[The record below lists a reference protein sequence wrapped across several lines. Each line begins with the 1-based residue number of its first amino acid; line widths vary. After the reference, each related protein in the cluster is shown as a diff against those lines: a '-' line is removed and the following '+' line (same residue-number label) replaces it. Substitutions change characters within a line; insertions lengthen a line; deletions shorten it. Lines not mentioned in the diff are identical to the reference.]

1 MYLFII
7 FVFYFL
13 NRFLILIMNLYDY
26 QISIFYFLRKNLII
40 EAIEFADK
48 GERKFNDD
56 ILNFW
61 KAYCYYRLKEKT
73 QSLQILKDLEGK
85 QEMEFLLKQLK
96 DILHEKETQK
106 NNILRIINQTD
117 FILSNLCFLLFFE
130 KKFKILK
137 EIFRKL
143 KINNYL
149 VELAKV
155 LLEMDDKLTLV
166 NDQMTIDKI
175 EKSLKKSLELKPNN
189 PFGLLLSIEFEK
201 KQKKISEMEI
211 LINKLEN
218 TTNLDNLIISLEKC
232 EEKIISQRWDYLLSL
247 TTNLLSSHPKNLLCL
262 KYNLLYVLVFS
273 GDSVKA
279 TEILDQIIILIEK
292 HYWNNPVNQLL
303 DIIKLLNCLVASNDN
318 YIDIC
323 IKVLSKAKKVF
334 KDNYDLILELAYSH
348 LLKGNLDEAEDL
360 YREAGKLDKTRFDPI
375 LFIVLLKLYKE
386 ELDEAEASL
395 EFLKEIFST
404 FQEESS
410 EFYFLWSVL
419 SFLKAQ
425 KDIENKED
433 LYQQSS
439 KFFDNAL
446 QIHIEKTKNLPNN
459 IEFFKS
465 FNPAFLLL
473 LTKFFMINS
482 DLSFTLKKMESG
494 SIKNSDFIFKKCAKI
509 LSIILKKIPGLIAG
523 YLLLVKAYLLN
534 RNLSQA
540 TIYVQKVLDK
550 DILNQEAHVYLLFIS
565 MMRDLKENTFSS
577 KNVVETSTSAN
588 FELLENPEFLFLK
601 SQVELRE
608 KNNNESL
615 LSLEK
620 ARDLIENSEK
630 YKNTNT
636 LLKIEILTNL
646 AILYAKSGDHSKSKE
661 LIQDIIMNYCDSNYN
676 NLIILA
682 NCEINLL
689 NNDVKTAIEILKN
702 VEKDQES
709 YEIAKIKLGDIY
721 LVRLKQPR
729 AYAKCYIDIVEKTR
743 SQKNLEM
750 LGDAL
755 FNIQEFEEAQ
765 NIYLDLEEEFGN
777 NKYLC
782 KKIGECFSK
791 MHNFVRAKN
800 YFENCLVKFEDN
812 FEIKLEYSKLLKKIK
827 DYSKI
832 KKLFGLECLKFSD
845 NLEKL
850 EDFVNK
856 KKFLEKTINIALLL
870 FETYKNKY
878 KLNKLES
885 ELKKVIYCIEK
896 AIKAQ
901 KILLEL
907 NKNENFDI
915 NIEKKKLSNLYYK
928 LIQIYFTTTLKNDS
942 ISDIL
947 EEYKKINFDDIK
959 TKIRFAEIN
968 YYLGN
973 LDISKENARNILK
986 QEFQNEKAIKIFSD
1000 CLLSNLQF
1008 SGGIKG
1014 FHKMLE
1020 KEQKSKNT
1028 SKLLTRLI
1036 WFYRNNGKLNEFK
1049 KKLDVYKKTIFN
1061 KLDSTISL
1069 CYGLYYYFI
1078 RNFNEAIKFLNLV
1091 KNDDQY
1097 SNLVKIILIDIYIH
1111 SDSYLIYSNFFNKEK
1126 FKIFEKEYLDEIY
1139 ELVNSL
1145 HQEEQS
1151 QQKILYLIIYEYLE
1165 DPLKIDH
1172 CISKFELLKKNIF
1185 YKPFLSIINYYLA
1198 IWFTRTKKK
1207 GNLKEILMEIKNSK
1221 YYPINNY
1228 DEYFFKGLLLCS
1240 DILLNKDKIKPSKI
1254 LIDKALKVNEN
1265 CLLAYEYLY
1274 VLKEKNKEDILTV
1287 LEKAYEMTNFQDP
1300 NLGYKLSKQLF
1311 KEEKY
1316 IESFKIC
1323 KNVLTI
1329 YPKFGKIEKDV
1340 LIPVKEYLLY
1350 NY

>member
-1 MYLFII
+1 
-7 FVFYFL
+7 
-13 NRFLILIMNLYDY
+13 MNLYDY

-48 GERKFNDD
+48 GERKFNDE

-85 QEMEFLLKQLK
+85 PEMEFLLKQLR
-96 DILHEKETQK
+96 DILHEKETQ
-106 NNILRIINQTD
+106 NNNVLRIINQTD

-143 KINNYL
+143 KISNYL
-149 VELAKV
+149 VELTKV

-166 NDQMTIDKI
+166 NDNLKI
-175 EKSLKKSLELKPNN
+175 QKIQKSLKKSLELKPEN
-189 PFGLLLSIEFEK
+189 PLALLLSIEFQK

-211 LINKLEN
+211 IINKLEN
-218 TTNLDNLIISLEKC
+218 STNLNTLIISLEKC
-232 EEKIISQRWDYLLSL
+232 EQKIISQDWDYLKSL
-247 TTNLLSSHPKNLLCL
+247 TTSLLSSHPKNLLCL
-262 KYNLLYVLVFS
+262 KYKLLYVLVYS
-273 GDSVKA
+273 GDSIKA
-279 TEILDQIIILIEK
+279 NEILDQIILLIEK
-292 HYWNNPVNQLL
+292 FYWNNPVYQLL
-303 DIIKLLNCLVASNDN
+303 DIVRLLNCLVASNDC

-323 IKVLSKAKKVF
+323 IKVLSKAKKAF
-334 KDNYDLILELAYSH
+334 KDNYELILELAYSN
-348 LLKGNLDEAEDL
+348 LLKGNLDQAEIL
-360 YREAGKLDKTRFDPI
+360 YREAGKLDKSRFDPI
-375 LFIVLLKLYKE
+375 LFIVLLKLYKG
-386 ELDEAEASL
+386 ELEEAEASL
-395 EFLKEIFST
+395 DFLKEIFST

-425 KDIENKED
+425 RDIENKED
-433 LYQQSS
+433 LLQQSS

-482 DLSFTLKKMESG
+482 DLSFTLKKMESR
-494 SIKNSDFIFKKCAKI
+494 SIKNSDFIFNKCAKI

-534 RNLSQA
+534 GNLSEA

-550 DILNQEAHVYLLFIS
+550 DILNQQAHIYLLFIS
-565 MMRDLKENTFSS
+565 MMRDLKEKTFSS
-577 KNVVETSTSAN
+577 KNIIETSTSAN

-601 SQVELRE
+601 SQVEIHE
-608 KNNNESL
+608 KNPKESL
-615 LSLEK
+615 KSLEK
-620 ARDLIENSEK
+620 ARKIIETPENK
-630 YKNTNT
+630 VKT

-646 AILYAKSGDHSKSKE
+646 SILYSKSNDHSKSKD
-661 LIQDIIMNYCDSNYN
+661 LIQQIIMTHCDTKYN

-682 NCEINLL
+682 NSEINLL

-702 VEKDQES
+702 VEQQEES
-709 YEIAKIKLGDIY
+709 YEIAKIKLADIY
-721 LVRLKQPR
+721 LTKLKQPR
-729 AYAKCYIDIVEKTR
+729 AYAKCYIDIVEKVR
-743 SQKNLEM
+743 SRKNLEM

-755 FNIQEFEEAQ
+755 YNIQEFEESQ
-765 NIYLDLEEEFGN
+765 SIYLDIEEEFGGDR
-777 NKYLC
+777 YLC
-782 KKIGECFSK
+782 LKIGECYTK
-791 MHNFVRAKN
+791 MHYFLKARN
-800 YFENCLVKFEDN
+800 YFENCLGVFEEN
-812 FEIKLEYSKLLKKIK
+812 FEIKLEYGRLLRKLK

-832 KKLFGLECLKFSD
+832 KKLFDVSCLDFGER
-845 NLEKL
+845 LAKL

-856 KKFLEKTINIALLL
+856 KTFLEKIINIGVLL
-870 FETYKNKY
+870 FETYKNKF
-878 KLNKLES
+878 KLNNLDS
-885 ELKKVIYCIEK
+885 ELKKVVFCIEK
-896 AIKAQ
+896 AIRAQ

-928 LIQIYFTTTLKNDS
+928 LIKVYFTTTLKNDE
-942 ISDIL
+942 ILDIL
-947 EEYKKINFDDIK
+947 EEFKKINLDDIK
-959 TKIRFAEIN
+959 TKVQFAQIN

-973 LDISKENARNILK
+973 LEISKENARNILK
-986 QEFQNEKAIKIFSD
+986 QDFQNQKAIKIFSD

-1028 SKLLTRLI
+1028 SKLLTNLI
-1036 WFYRNNGKLNEFK
+1036 WFYRNAGKLNEFK
-1049 KKLDVYKKTIFN
+1049 KKLDIYKKTIFN
-1061 KLDSTISL
+1061 KSDPTISL

-1078 RNFNEAIKFLNLV
+1078 RNFNESIKYLNLV
-1091 KNDDQY
+1091 KNDDEFG
-1097 SNLVKIILIDIYIH
+1097 NLVKIVLLDIYIH
-1111 SDSYLIYSNFFNKEK
+1111 SDCYLIYSNFFNKDK
-1126 FKIFEKEYLDEIY
+1126 FKVFENEYLDEI
-1139 ELVNSL
+1139 LDLIGCL
-1145 HQEEQS
+1145 HEEEQS
-1151 QQKILYLIIYEYLE
+1151 QERILYFVVYEYLK
-1165 DPLKIDH
+1165 DPLKIDF
-1172 CISKFELLKKNIF
+1172 CISKFEDLKKNIF
-1185 YKPFLSIINYYLA
+1185 YKPFLSLINYYLA
-1198 IWFTRTKKK
+1198 IWFTRLKKK
-1207 GNLKEILMEIKNSK
+1207 GNLKEILMEIKHSK
-1221 YYPINNY
+1221 YFPINNF
-1228 DEYFFKGLLLCS
+1228 DEYFFKSLLLCS
-1240 DILLNKDKIKPSKI
+1240 DILLNKDKIKPSKV
-1254 LIDKALKVNEN
+1254 LIDKSLKVNEN

-1274 VLKEKNKEDILTV
+1274 VLKEKNKEDILSV

-1300 NLGYKLSKQLF
+1300 NLGYKLSKELF
-1311 KEEKY
+1311 REEKY

-1323 KNVLTI
+1323 KNVLKI

-1340 LIPVKEYLLY
+1340 LVPVKEYLLA